1 MHHFIIQS
9 MLQSL
14 KPVLKDKARA
24 ERLLECFWQD
34 KIALVWDTED
44 VHRAANEI
52 EVALTETEAREL
64 LHDLHEHHNPQY
76 GLQWKDVTEQIR
88 DDVLGRAMTKQE
100 VNRFVK
106 KDILTIHR

>member
-9 MLQSL
+9 MLQTL

-24 ERLLECFWQD
+24 ERILENFWQD
-34 KIALVWDTED
+34 KMALVWDTED

-64 LHDLHEHHNPQY
+64 LHDLHQHHNAQY
-76 GLQWKDVTEQIR
+76 GLQWKDITDRIR
-88 DDVLGRAMTKQE
+88 GDVLGRTMTKRE

-106 KDILTIHR
+106 KDILTKA

>member
-14 KPVLKDKARA
+14 KPVLKDGDRA
-24 ERLLECFWQD
+24 EKILERFWQD

-52 EVALTETEAREL
+52 EVTLTEKEAREL
-64 LHDLHEHHNPQY
+64 LHNLHEHHNPQY
-76 GLQWKDVTEQIR
+76 GLHWKDVTDRIR
-88 DDVLGRAMTKQE
+88 NDVLGRAMTKRE

>member
-14 KPVLKDKARA
+14 KPVLKDKAKA
-24 ERLLECFWQD
+24 ERILERFWQD
-34 KIALVWDTED
+34 KMALVWDTED
-44 VHRAANEI
+44 IHRAANEI
-52 EVALTETEAREL
+52 EIALTDSEACEL

-76 GLQWKDVTEQIR
+76 GLQWKDVTDRIR
-88 DDVLGRAMTKQE
+88 NDVLGRAMTKRE

-106 KDILTIHR
+106 KDILTIN

>member
-14 KPVLKDKARA
+14 KPVLKDKASA
-24 ERLLECFWQD
+24 ERILEKFWQD
-34 KIALVWDTED
+34 KMALVWDTED
-44 VHRAANEI
+44 IHRAANEI
-52 EVALTETEAREL
+52 EVALTEAEAREL

-76 GLQWKDVTEQIR
+76 GLQWKDVTDRIR
-88 DDVLGRAMTKQE
+88 EDVLGRAMTKRE

-106 KDILTIHR
+106 KDILTIN